1 MTGLR
6 NCLLVIF
13 ACLIFIAGCTNPGSF
28 SPGSAGNIP
37 TNEPTP
43 LPTPGTAPLVPPS
56 ATPYAT
62 VPVTYATPVSPV
74 YTQPTYTTPY
84 PTPGNPSYS
93 QPSYPYQRTGYI
105 PSRISGYR
113 PPGLSPGYTPVPP
126 AVPEPSNPADIVFQ
140 HYSDQYFGIDY
151 PSAWKFSQSNYVQFT
166 SASGR
171 VTFTA
176 EVDNFPSGLSGNY
189 RLNPDISAVQ
199 DLVSREFPGY
209 APGNIISDYHTTTLN
224 GVPAAIYTVRIPD
237 GTVAY
242 TRYMLVTVRHA
253 YRFTFMADTAT
264 FDEVTQLRN
273 YMFGTLTVNDQA

>member
-1 MTGLR
+1 MPGLR
-6 NCLLVIF
+6 VGLFVVF
-13 ACLIFIAGCTNPGSF
+13 ACIILIAGCTSPGSL

-43 LPTPGTAPLVPPS
+43 LPTQGTAPLVPPV
-56 ATPYAT
+56 ATPYTTIPA
-62 VPVTYATPVSPV
+62 TYATPVNPV
-74 YTQPTYTTPY
+74 YTPPAYATPY
-84 PTPGNPSYS
+84 LTPG
-93 QPSYPYQRTGYI
+93 YPYQRTGYI
-105 PSRISGYR
+105 PSQISGYR
-113 PPGLSPGYTPVPP
+113 PPGVSPGYTPVPP
-126 AVPEPSNPADIVFQ
+126 SVPEPSNPADIVFQ

-151 PSAWKFSQSNYVQFT
+151 PTAWKVSQSNYVRFT

-171 VTFTA
+171 ATFTA
-176 EVDNFPSGLSGNY
+176 QVDNFPSGLSGNY

-224 GVPAAIYTVRIPD
+224 GVPATIYTVRIPD

-253 YRFTFMADTAT
+253 YQFTFMADTAT
-264 FDEVTQLRN
+264 FDEVTPLRN